1 QVEDTL
7 FRVPQAYFEHTA
19 IFKTIFTLLPA
30 HNSPVDG
37 SDDEHPFRLEGIS
50 KCDFRAFLHV
60 VYQQTHHALR
70 DASSD
75 LPPKKM
81 IMSEEEWIAALKL
94 STMWDFF
101 NVRKLA
107 IEALSRIKMNPITKI
122 LVAKQYMVRT
132 LLFDAYDELANGTG
146 PISVAEAERLGWE
159 TAIHIFNIRQK
170 SFRLGSRHHIEDEI
184 RQLFAKELEDSSRLR
199 GVDEPTSLAGRNGV

>member
-1 QVEDTL
+1 
-7 FRVPQAYFEHTA
+7 
-19 IFKTIFTLLPA
+19 
-30 HNSPVDG
+30 
-37 SDDEHPFRLEGIS
+37 
-50 KCDFRAFLHV
+50 
-60 VYQQTHHALR
+60 LR
-70 DASSD
+70 DTSSD

-107 IEALSRIKMNPITKI
+107 IEALSRIEMNPITKI
-122 LVAKQYMVRT
+122 LVGKQYMVRT
-132 LLFDAYDELANGTG
+132 FLFDGYYELAVGTG

-170 SFRLGSRHHIEDEI
+170 SSTSCCHIEDEI
-184 RQLFAKELEDSSRLR
+184 SQLFAKELEDSSRLSD
-199 GVDEPTSLAGRNGV
+199 VDEFGGEKKDALIDALGPAT